1 MSQTHI
7 RVPRP
12 PARRRIRLEIAIC
25 AACLLIPVA
34 YWLIKAHGWY
44 LPTQDSATADVLE
57 TRIVMS
63 GYKESQAGGQIY
75 YQLEAHIQNDG
86 HGLPDTIKDQW
97 LKASDQ
103 TSTREL
109 LLVLQ
114 QRHSAKCR
122 VYWIRNHPETAQC
135 ELL

>member
-7 RVPRP
+7 RMPKP
-12 PARRRIRLEIAIC
+12 PARRRIGHEIAIC
-25 AACLLIPVA
+25 AICFLVIPVA
-34 YWLIKAHGWY
+34 YWLIKGWY
-44 LPTQDSATADVLE
+44 SPARDSATADVLE
-57 TRIVMS
+57 TRIVVSRYRES
-63 GYKESQAGGQIY
+63 GAGGQIY
-75 YQLEAHIQNDG
+75 YQLEAHIRNDG
-86 HGLPDTIKDQW
+86 HGLPETIKDQW
-97 LKASDQ
+97 LKAADE

-122 VYWIRNHPETAQC
+122 VYWIPNHPETARC